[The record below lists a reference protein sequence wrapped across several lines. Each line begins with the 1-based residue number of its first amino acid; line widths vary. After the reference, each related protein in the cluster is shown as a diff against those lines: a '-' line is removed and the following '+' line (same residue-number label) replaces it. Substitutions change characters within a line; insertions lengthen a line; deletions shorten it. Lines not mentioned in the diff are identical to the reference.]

1 MNIRRKRIVL
11 NMLHSIF
18 NDLSGKKISHYGS
31 AFKAN
36 AGDTRE
42 TPAIFV
48 VKRLLEEQAEVVITD
63 PKALK
68 NARADL
74 EVVDAEITYTKDPY
88 EAAQANDPP
97 SGTFYDPENDS
108 MAMGSLGVHEHW
120 NNSEDK
126 QYSRNLGTG
135 AGIELVSSIVPTVID
150 DGNLD
155 DDRGGSGGGG
165 G

>member
-1 MNIRRKRIVL
+1 
-11 NMLHSIF
+11 MLHSIF

-88 EAAQANDPP
+88 EAASRCHAIPIMTEWELYKNLDY
-97 SGTFYDPENDS
+97 GKIFHS
-108 MAMGSLGVHEHW
+108 MAKPDFIFDARNILDHEEL
-120 NNSEDK
+120 SEIDF
-126 QYSRNLGTG
+126 
-135 AGIELVSSIVPTVID
+135 SIFPI
-150 DGNLD
+150 GKP
-155 DDRGGSGGGG
+155 S
-165 G
+165 